1 MLLWIARI
9 LTIGLVSIVLLAFAA
24 PDPTAAN
31 QPLTVGEIFGLAL
44 FPAGVTLGTVAAWR
58 WHRSGSL
65 VAIGGLMGFYV
76 YNYGVSGG
84 LPSGPWFVV
93 MVVPALLWLWLSL
106 LEERAGQRGR

>member
-9 LTIGLVSIVLLAFAA
+9 LTIGLVSIVLLAFVA

-31 QPLTVGEIFGLAL
+31 QPLTVAEIFGLAL

-65 VAIGGLMGFYV
+65 VAIGSLMGFYV
-76 YNYGVSGG
+76 YNYAVSGR